1 MGSKSITSS
10 SGSSLRIIFVVLFTV
25 MLFTVPVTA
34 QQNPGYQDSD
44 LSEGDTVLT
53 GALIVIGTLCNTA
66 VVIGFIWIVVKALS
80 SGRSSNTEPWVL
92 KIFQIDN
99 SGVSGAHLFIE
110 ARKPGLMA
118 FILNALR
125 LDDSASLKVT
135 KGVITFRK
143 SSLFGLV
150 QTSTS
155 LTQIGSFQGGY
166 SKPITFLVLGFVSMI
181 LGFILDL
188 AFTDWI
194 FPLGTILGAV
204 FALIFVIIYALQKNL
219 MFGFETSGG
228 AYYGLAFK
236 RGILDGVSVDI
247 EQVER
252 ALMMVNALI
261 GAAALGSTY
270 TETHDVTR
278 YTKQGT
284 VGAIAPAPPQT
295 LATLPPPPPRN

>member
-1 MGSKSITSS
+1 MT
-10 SGSSLRIIFVVLFTV
+10 
-25 MLFTVPVTA
+25 
-34 QQNPGYQDSD
+34 
-44 LSEGDTVLT
+44 
-53 GALIVIGTLCNTA
+53 
-66 VVIGFIWIVVKALS
+66 S
-80 SGRSSNTEPWVL
+80 SGRSANTEPWVL
-92 KIFQIDN
+92 KMFQIDN
-99 SGVSGAHLFIE
+99 SGISGAHLFIE
-110 ARKPGLMA
+110 ARKPGLMS
-118 FILNALR
+118 FILNILG

-166 SKPITFLVLGFVSMI
+166 SKPIIYLVLSFVSI
-181 LGFILDL
+181 LFGVFLDIY
-188 AFTDWI
+188 DNDI
-194 FPLGTILGAV
+194 FPFGSIFGAA
-204 FALIFVIIYALQKNL
+204 FALLFLIIYALQKNL

-261 GAAALGSTY
+261 GAAALGTTY
-270 TETHDVTR
+270 TETHNVTR

-284 VGAIAPAPPQT
+284 VGAITPAPPPT
-295 LATLPPPPPRN
+295 LVTPPPPPPRN